1 MKKRIAMAV
10 LLLLV
15 ASIASAATTIRGKVV
30 APDGSTPYPDA
41 EVTIESLK
49 KTVYTDRD
57 GEFYV
62 QNIAPG
68 QYTVRVKTSRSNT
81 THAVTA
87 LAQPVTDVRIAVK

>member
-1 MKKRIAMAV
+1 MSKRILIAV

-15 ASIASAATTIRGKVV
+15 AGIASAGTMIRGKVV
-30 APDGSTPYPDA
+30 AGDGSTPYPDA
-41 EVTIESLK
+41 EVTIESLN

-68 QYTVRVKTSRSNT
+68 QYTLRVKTSRSDT
-81 THAVTA
+81 RHPVKV
-87 LAQPVTDVRIAVK
+87 LAQPVTDVKIAVK